1 MDRGFQMMPEQAS
14 TVAGHVD
21 ALYTFL
27 WAVSAF
33 FTVLIAALIIYFAIK
48 YRRRFPDEPPPP
60 KVHTDYRLELTWTI
74 IPLAIVLVMFWWG
87 ARVVYLQ
94 MRPPADTLDI
104 DVIGKQWMWKIQH
117 RSTGRREI
125 NELHVP
131 LGRPVRLLMASQDVI
146 HSFFIPA
153 FRVKQDVVPGRY
165 TTLWFQPTR
174 LGTYHLFCAEY
185 CGNQHSGMIG
195 RVTVMEPADYEA
207 WLAGTSADEPPA
219 VAGERLFNHFGC
231 ATCHG
236 QRGPTLANVYGQ
248 RRPLQGG
255 GSIVADEAYLRE
267 SILYS
272 TAKIVEGF
280 QPIMPSYRGQMSEEQ
295 LMQIVAYI
303 KSLADQVS
311 NPPAR
316 EVRPAYE

>member
-1 MDRGFQMMPEQAS
+1 MERGFQFMPEQAS
-14 TVAGHVD
+14 TVARPVD
-21 ALYTFL
+21 TLYMFL
-27 WAVSAF
+27 CAVSVF

-48 YRRRFPDEPPPP
+48 YRRRSPDAPPPP
-60 KVHTDYRLELTWTI
+60 KTRTDYRLELTWTL
-74 IPLAIVLVMFWWG
+74 IPLALVLVMFWWG
-87 ARVVYLQ
+87 ARLMYAQ
-94 MRPPADTLDI
+94 MRPPPNTLDI
-104 DVIGKQWMWKIQH
+104 DVIGKQWMWKVQH

-165 TTLWFQPTR
+165 TTLWFEPTR
-174 LGTYHLFCAEY
+174 VGTYHLFCAEY
-185 CGNQHSGMIG
+185 CGNKHSAMIG
-195 RVTVMEPADYEA
+195 RVVVMEPAEYEA
-207 WLAGTSADEPPA
+207 WLAGTTADEPPA
-219 VAGERLFNHFGC
+219 VAGERLFYHFGC

-236 QRGPTLANVYGQ
+236 QRGPPLANVYNQ
-248 RRPLQGG
+248 PRPLQGG
-255 GSIVADEAYLRE
+255 GSVVADEAYLRE

-272 TAKIVEGF
+272 TEKLVEGF

-303 KSLADQVS
+303 KSLSA
-311 NPPAR
+311 PPAR